1 MNQTFIELPNIESI
15 PKGFFDVFPDL
26 KAIYLAK
33 DQKIDENSFPNR
45 ELALFFPEGYWYQIK
60 NVPEKIAVV
69 VHCTFVSSCLEDNT
83 DRDVLF
89 VWKDDEISFP
99 KGNLLHAMKC
109 FKDSVY
115 GSKPRFITSIK
126 RSGNKFIL
134 NKMTSISDYWK
145 EETKPVE
152 EQVKEEIIIPT
163 SFIEEGIKRS
173 AEVKQIHIIN
183 ETLELAHKIKADL
196 NEAFEA
202 GTFDRNYQKAYVV
215 KNDRDTILEAIKKHV
230 QGMIVLRSSNDNYL
244 YVTIPKEDSV
254 LKNVIDQTFAICAK
268 AVSQ

>member
-26 KAIYLAK
+26 KAIYLHK

-45 ELALFFPEGYWYQIK
+45 ELALFFPVGYQYQIK
-60 NVPEKIAVV
+60 NIPEKIAVV
-69 VHCTFVSSCLEDNT
+69 VHYTFLSSCLDDNT
-83 DRDVLF
+83 DRDILF

-99 KGNLLHAMKC
+99 QGNLLHAMKC

-115 GSKPRFITSIK
+115 GSTPRFITSIK

-134 NKMTSISDYWK
+134 NKMTSIADYWK
-145 EETKPVE
+145 EETKSVE
-152 EQVKEEIIIPT
+152 EPVKEEIIIST

-173 AEVKQIHIIN
+173 AEAKQIHIMN
-183 ETLELAHKIKADL
+183 EAIEIAHKIKADL

-215 KNDRDTILEAIKKHV
+215 KNDRDTVLAAIKKHV
-230 QGMIVLRSSNDNYL
+230 PGVVMMRSSNVSYIHA
-244 YVTIPKEDSV
+244 TIRKEDSA
-254 LKNVIDQTFAICAK
+254 LKDIIDQTFAICAK